1 MSYENQLL
9 ISKKA
14 FKELKSLPENDR
26 KLIKDRIS
34 KLSFFPLIRLDVK
47 KLKGYQNVYRL
58 RVGGYRVIFEY
69 LKDQRIIRILKIG
82 RRRSIYE

>member
-47 KLKGYQNVYRL
+47 KLKGISERL
-58 RVGGYRVIFEY
+58 QAESW
-69 LKDQRIIRILKIG
+69 RIQSYI
-82 RRRSIYE
+82 